1 MIEFYSRLLEAMIFV
16 LPAYIANAT
25 PVISVKN
32 IGRSTPLDR
41 GMYAWDNKRILG
53 DGKTVEG
60 LISGILVGALS
71 GIPIYFLMDI
81 FRNVFQPLVLSIGA
95 MIGDI
100 LGSFVKRRIGLERGR
115 PLPPLDQ
122 LGFLISSLFFSYIL
136 YGLPA
141 WASLDTFAAL
151 LVITFF
157 LHLSTNYIAY
167 FLRLKDRPY

>member
-1 MIEFYSRLLEAMIFV
+1 MIFV

-25 PVISVKN
+25 PVISVKI

-81 FRNVFQPLVLSIGA
+81 SETSWDLS
-95 MIGDI
+95 
-100 LGSFVKRRIGLERGR
+100 
-115 PLPPLDQ
+115 
-122 LGFLISSLFFSYIL
+122 
-136 YGLPA
+136 
-141 WASLDTFAAL
+141 
-151 LVITFF
+151 
-157 LHLSTNYIAY
+157 
-167 FLRLKDRPY
+167 